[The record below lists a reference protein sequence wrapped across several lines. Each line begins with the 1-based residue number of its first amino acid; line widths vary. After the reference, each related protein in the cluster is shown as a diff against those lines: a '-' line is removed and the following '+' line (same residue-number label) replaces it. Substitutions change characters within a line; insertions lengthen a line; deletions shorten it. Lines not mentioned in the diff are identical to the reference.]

1 MFSLKGRVVVVSGAS
16 SGLGA
21 QMAKGYADQGAD
33 LVILARRIERLEALA
48 QEIRKKGVKY
58 DQSTP
63 VDNCPH
69 CGKKLKVNEDGYCLE
84 CDVDIDTGEY
94 GFVLS
99 DIKSIE

>member
-1 MFSLKGRVVVVSGAS
+1 
-16 SGLGA
+16 
-21 QMAKGYADQGAD
+21 MAKRTDLKRIMIIGYYPTVVDGD
-33 LVILARRIERLEALA
+33 KEEYMDVPYILTF
-48 QEIRKKGVKY
+48 IRKKGVKY

-84 CDVDIDTGEY
+84 CDVDIDTGGY

-99 DIKSIE
+99 DIKSID